1 MKIIM
6 KKVMILAMMMVAS
19 ATAFAGD
26 SDGLK
31 AIMKAKTYDEANQL
45 LKQNLASLADDAEK
59 AKAYNKLVDLAM
71 AKFTAESTT
80 VTENQVNKQM
90 GKETKPVDTKGMYE
104 ALINALDASSE
115 CDKYDQLPNAK
126 GKVAPK
132 FEEKNRERLWNP
144 RFNLVNAGQ
153 DAGQAEDHATMLKYW
168 EAFLRSDKNP
178 IFKDKDRTD
187 QNKYIGQI
195 AYLTGFYN
203 WQAKDFKK
211 AMDYAELAM
220 TFPGEYKDQAFKL
233 KLELLKANLKTRQDS
248 LNYVNNLRKV
258 YNENPGNDVLLEN
271 MYNVLS
277 AIGEKAEAN
286 KVLDDVLA
294 KDPNN
299 FVALADKGIAAMG
312 EEKAEEA
319 ITWFEKAIASKPDNA
334 AVYTYLGICI
344 CVKAQDMDDK
354 KDKAAKKELF
364 GKAIKAFDKAKEL
377 DPKRELANWG
387 YNRYSAYY
395 NYYGPDAPETK
406 QAENDY
412 KN

>member
-1 MKIIM
+1 MKIM
-6 KKVMILAMMMVAS
+6 KKIMMMAMMMVAS

-31 AIMKAKTYDEANQL
+31 AIMKSKTYDEANQL
-45 LKQNLASLADDAEK
+45 LKQNLASLADNAEK

-71 AKFTAESTT
+71 EKYNAESSI

-90 GKETKPVDTKGMYE
+90 GKELKPVDTKGMYN
-104 ALINALDASSE
+104 AFINALEASDE
-115 CDKYDQLPNAK
+115 CEKYDQLPNAK

-132 FEEKNRERLWNP
+132 FNEKNKERLWNQ

-153 DAGQAEDHATMLKYW
+153 EAGQAEDHATMLKYW
-168 EAFLRSDKNP
+168 EAFLASDKNP
-178 IFKDKDRTD
+178 IFKDCDRTQ
-187 QNKYIGQI
+187 QNGFIGQI

-203 WQAKDFKK
+203 YQAKQYAK

-220 TFPGEYKDQAFKL
+220 KYPGEFKEQAFRL

-248 LNYVNNLRKV
+248 LEYVKKIREI
-258 YNENPGNDVLLEN
+258 YNEHPNNDALLEN
-271 MYNVLS
+271 MYNILS

-312 EEKAEEA
+312 EEKADEA
-319 ITWFEKAIASKPDNA
+319 ITWLTKAVNVKPDNA
-334 AVYTYLGICI
+334 IVTTYLGICL
-344 CVKAQDMDDK
+344 CVKAQNLDDK
-354 KDKAAKKELF
+354 NPQKKELY
-364 GKAIKAFDKAKEL
+364 GQAVKTFDKAKEL
-377 DPKRELANWG
+377 DPKKETSNWG
-387 YNRYSAYY
+387 YNRFNAYY
-395 NYYGPDAPETK
+395 NYYGPNAPETK
-406 QAENDY
+406 QAEADY

>member
-1 MKIIM
+1 
-6 KKVMILAMMMVAS
+6 
-19 ATAFAGD
+19 
-26 SDGLK
+26 
-31 AIMKAKTYDEANQL
+31 
-45 LKQNLASLADDAEK
+45 
-59 AKAYNKLVDLAM
+59 
-71 AKFTAESTT
+71 
-80 VTENQVNKQM
+80 
-90 GKETKPVDTKGMYE
+90 
-104 ALINALDASSE
+104 
-115 CDKYDQLPNAK
+115 
-126 GKVAPK
+126 
-132 FEEKNRERLWNP
+132 
-144 RFNLVNAGQ
+144 
-153 DAGQAEDHATMLKYW
+153 MLKYW

-195 AYLTGFYN
+195 AYLTGFYK
-203 WQAKDFKK
+203 WQAKDYAK
-211 AMDYAELAM
+211 AMEYAELAM
-220 TFPGEYKDQAFKL
+220 TFPGEFKDQAFKL
-233 KLELLKANLKTRQDS
+233 KLELLKADLKTRQDS

-258 YNENPGNDVLLEN
+258 YNENPGNDALLEN
-271 MYNVLS
+271 MYNILS
-277 AIGEKAEAN
+277 AIGEKTEAN

-312 EEKAEEA
+312 EEKADEA

-334 AVYTYLGICI
+334 AVFTYLGICL
-344 CVKAQDMDDK
+344 CVKAQNMDDK

-364 GKAIKAFDKAKEL
+364 GKAVKAFDKAKEL

>member
-1 MKIIM
+1 MKWYSSNTNVARANASGLITGVSAGSASITV
-6 KKVMILAMMMVAS
+6 KVGGKTAS
-19 ATAFAGD
+19 K
-26 SDGLK
+26 S
-31 AIMKAKTYDEANQL
+31 I
-45 LKQNLASLADDAEK
+45 
-59 AKAYNKLVDLAM
+59 
-71 AKFTAESTT
+71 T
-80 VTENQVNKQM
+80 VTASDII
-90 GKETKPVDTKGMYE
+90 DTADLG
-104 ALINALDASSE
+104 
-115 CDKYDQLPNAK
+115 
-126 GKVAPK
+126 
-132 FEEKNRERLWNP
+132 
-144 RFNLVNAGQ
+144 
-153 DAGQAEDHATMLKYW
+153 T
-168 EAFLRSDKNP
+168 
-178 IFKDKDRTD
+178 
-187 QNKYIGQI
+187 
-195 AYLTGFYN
+195 
-203 WQAKDFKK
+203 
-211 AMDYAELAM
+211 EL
-220 TFPGEYKDQAFKL
+220 
-233 KLELLKANLKTRQDS
+233 S
-248 LNYVNNLRKV
+248 LRKV

-312 EEKAEEA
+312 EEKADEA

-334 AVYTYLGICI
+334 AVHTYLGICL

-354 KDKAAKKELF
+354 KQKAAKKELF